1 LNIIIYITANIL
13 LFASW
18 YVFLFRGKELLSFVD
33 RIISTF
39 ILGLTQIIATEML
52 LGIVFRQLYA
62 TQLFWLNIFVSSV
75 VLVYPLTTG
84 RTIYCSSLFVSLSR
98 PGDERMS
105 GRQFL
110 PRDIV
115 TEISDGAAWLWRV
128 LKGDLILFFIF
139 FLVIVSVC
147 WIIFLGYLFPSYTWD
162 ALWYHL
168 PIVGYIM
175 QNGAIGEI
183 PNNSFI
189 EQFINIFPKNIEL
202 FFIWNVIFLKNDVIT
217 DLSQLLFTIAGVL
230 AIYSIA
236 VKLKISKRGA
246 IYSSL
251 LFFFTPIVILQSTTN
266 YVDVAVSMLFLM
278 AVNFLIV
285 DMPCR
290 KGLDSRPC
298 EGNAERA
305 SFQKRHIPTA
315 MAGLTAGILL
325 GSKGSGPLFAAILSA
340 VVIIREFIVQYNAV
354 ALSRWMKISVT
365 TFRFYVF
372 YFFIPVLLMGGY
384 WYIKN
389 WIIYGNPVYPM
400 EISFL
405 NNTIF
410 KGLYQGIVE
419 PAPAI
424 INELHPVTRPLY
436 VWLEK
441 VQYYLYDSRLGG
453 LGPIWFILFLPSI
466 VFSFV
471 YALIRRHYWFIVLFM
486 VVASTFLMY
495 PRNWNPRYV
504 IFIIGPGA
512 ISFGLVF
519 DYFGERNNIFRIVAL
534 LLAGYTFLISN
545 SPCVT
550 PRQIKKFIHLP
561 AVERIIAAQAPFNI
575 DLQARQDYGYW
586 TWINRNI
593 TQGETLAYA
602 FDPLFL
608 SPMWNSAFSSKV
620 VYIKADDYKQWL
632 NKLGEHNVTYILMRK
647 NSEEDKWVERERKIF
662 FAVGWMTA
670 RKEKFKIVY
679 SDDNYKIAKFIAS
692 VAGG

>member
-1 LNIIIYITANIL
+1 MNIASYIIVNVL

-18 YVFLFRGKELLSFVD
+18 YVFLFREKGLLSFVD
-33 RIISTF
+33 RIVSTF

-52 LGIVFRQLYA
+52 LGIVFRKLYA
-62 TQLFWLNIFVSSV
+62 AQLFWLNIFVSSV
-75 VLVYPLTTG
+75 VLIYSMLSG
-84 RTIYCSSLFVSLSR
+84 RSVCNSLPFVGGCKR
-98 PGDERMS
+98 DDERIS
-105 GRQFL
+105 IRQFL
-110 PRDIV
+110 LRGIV
-115 TEISDGAAWLWRV
+115 TEISDSAVWFWTMI
-128 LKGDLILFFIF
+128 KGDLLLFFIF
-139 FLVIVSVC
+139 ILVVISVC

-175 QNGAIGEI
+175 QSGSIGEI
-183 PNNSFI
+183 PNNFFI

-202 FFIWNVIFLKNDVIT
+202 FFVWNIIFLKNDVIT

-236 VKLKISKRGA
+236 VKLNINNRVA
-246 IYSSL
+246 AYSSL
-251 LFFFTPIVILQSTTN
+251 LFFFTPIVILQSKTN

-285 DMPCR
+285 DMQYR
-290 KGLDSRPC
+290 GVKNNPC
-298 EGNAERA
+298 EGNAEGS
-305 SFQKRHIPTA
+305 SFRKRNFPTV

-340 VVIIREFIVQYNAV
+340 VVIFREIFVRYNV
-354 ALSRWMKISVT
+354 IGSMRWVKIAVT
-365 TFRFYVF
+365 TFRYYVF

-410 KGLYQGIVE
+410 EGLYQGIVE

-424 INELHPVTRPLY
+424 INKLRPLTRPLY

-441 VQYYLYDSRLGG
+441 VKYYLYDSRLGG

-466 VFSFV
+466 VFSLV
-471 YALIRRHYWFIVLFM
+471 YALMRRHYRFILLFM
-486 VVASTFLMY
+486 IVASAFLMY

-504 IFIIGPGA
+504 IFIVGLGA
-512 ISFGLVF
+512 VSFGLVF
-519 DYFGERNNIFRIVAL
+519 DHFQERNNIFRIVAL

-550 PRQIKKFIHLP
+550 PKQIRKFVHLP
-561 AVERIIAAQAPFNI
+561 ADERTLAAQAPFNI
-575 DLQARQDYGYW
+575 DLNTRQDYGYW
-586 TWINRNI
+586 TWINRNVS
-593 TQGETLAYA
+593 QGETLAYTYE
-602 FDPLFL
+602 PLFL
-608 SPMWNSAFSSKV
+608 SPMWNSAFSNKI
-620 VYIKADDYKQWL
+620 VYIKADEYKKWL
-632 NKLGEHNVTYILMRK
+632 KKLAEHNVTYILMRK
-647 NSEEDKWVERERKIF
+647 NSEEDTWIERERKIF

-670 RKEKFKIVY
+670 LKEKFKIVY
-679 SDDNYKIAKFIAS
+679 SDDNYKIAKFITSA
-692 VAGG
+692 AGR

>member
-1 LNIIIYITANIL
+1 LNIFSYIIVNVLLFTSWYIL
-13 LFASW
+13 LF
-18 YVFLFRGKELLSFVD
+18 REKGLLSFVD

-39 ILGLTQIIATEML
+39 ILGLMQIIATEML
-52 LGIVFRQLYA
+52 LGIIFRKLYA

-75 VLVYPLTTG
+75 VI
-84 RTIYCSSLFVSLSR
+84 IYSMS
-98 PGDERMS
+98 S
-105 GRQFL
+105 GRSVYNFSPFVGRCKRVDDGASIRQFSL
-110 PRDIV
+110 KGIV
-115 TEISDGAAWLWRV
+115 TEISDRAAWFWTMI
-128 LKGDLILFFIF
+128 KGDLPLFFIF
-139 FLVIVSVC
+139 ILFVISVC

-175 QNGAIGEI
+175 QSGAIGEI

-202 FFIWNVIFLKNDVIT
+202 FFIWNIIFLKNDVIT
-217 DLSQLLFTIAGVL
+217 DLSQLLFTVAGVL

-236 VKLKISKRGA
+236 GKMNINKRIA
-246 IYSSL
+246 VYASL
-251 LFFFTPIVILQSTTN
+251 MFFFTPIVILQSKTN
-266 YVDVAVSMLFLM
+266 YVDVAVSTLFLM

-285 DMPCR
+285 DIPYR
-290 KGLDSRPC
+290 GGSKNRPC
-298 EGNAERA
+298 EVSAEGA
-305 SFQKRHIPTA
+305 SFQKRNFPTLV
-315 MAGLTAGILL
+315 AGLTSGILL
-325 GSKGSGPLFAAILSA
+325 GSKGSGPLFVAILSA
-340 VVIIREFIVQYNAV
+340 VVIIREFFVRYNAIGPM
-354 ALSRWMKISVT
+354 RWVKIAVT
-365 TFRFYVF
+365 TFRFYF
-372 YFFIPVLLMGGY
+372 FTFFIPVLLMGGY

-410 KGLYQGIVE
+410 EGLYQGIVE

-424 INELHPVTRPLY
+424 INKLHPLTRPLY

-441 VQYYLYDSRLGG
+441 VKYYLYDSRLGG
-453 LGPIWFILFLPSI
+453 LGPAWFILFLPSI
-466 VFSFV
+466 VFSLV
-471 YALIRRHYWFIVLFM
+471 YAFKKRHYRFMLLFM
-486 VVASTFLMY
+486 IVASAFLMY

-504 IFIIGPGA
+504 IFIVGLGA

-519 DYFGERNNIFRIVAL
+519 DHFQERNNILRAVAF

-550 PRQIKKFIHLP
+550 PKQIKKLIHLP
-561 AVERIIAAQAPFNI
+561 AAERMLAAQAPFNI

-593 TQGETLAYA
+593 TQGETLAYTY
-602 FDPLFL
+602 DPLFL
-608 SPMWNSAFSSKV
+608 SPLWNSAFSNKV
-620 VYIKADDYKQWL
+620 IYVKADDYKQWL
-632 NKLGEHNVTYILMRK
+632 KKLDEHNVTYILMRK
-647 NSEEDKWVERERKIF
+647 NSEEDKWVERERKIY

-670 RKEKFKIVY
+670 MKEKFKIVY
-679 SDDNYKIAKFIAS
+679 SDDNYKIAKFITS
-692 VAGG
+692 VTGR

>member
-1 LNIIIYITANIL
+1 LNIVSYIIVNIL

-18 YVFLFRGKELLSFVD
+18 YVFLIRGKGLLSFVD

-39 ILGLTQIIATEML
+39 VLGLTQIIATEML
-52 LGIVFRQLYA
+52 LGIVFRKLYA
-62 TQLFWLNIFVSSV
+62 SQLFWLNIFVSSV
-75 VLVYPLTTG
+75 VLIYSMSSGGTVYYSSPLASG
-84 RTIYCSSLFVSLSR
+84 NER
-98 PGDERMS
+98 GDERVS
-105 GRQFL
+105 IGQFL
-110 PRDIV
+110 LKDIV
-115 TEISDGAAWLWRV
+115 TEISDRAAWFWTV
-128 LKGDLILFFIF
+128 IKGDFILFFIII
-139 FLVIVSVC
+139 LVVISVG

-175 QNGAIGEI
+175 QSGTIGEI

-202 FFIWNVIFLKNDVIT
+202 FFIWNTIFLKNDIIM
-217 DLSQLLFTIAGVL
+217 DLSQLLFAIAGVL

-236 VKLKISKRGA
+236 VKLNISKRIA
-246 IYSSL
+246 VYSSL
-251 LFFFTPIVILQSTTN
+251 LFFFTPIIILQSKTN

-285 DMPCR
+285 DMPE
-290 KGLDSRPC
+290 KGGKNHPS
-298 EGNAERA
+298 EGSAEGA
-305 SFQKRHIPTA
+305 SFRKRNFPTV

-340 VVIIREFIVQYNAV
+340 VVIIREFFVRYNV
-354 ALSRWMKISVT
+354 IGSMRWVKIAVT

-389 WIIYGNPVYPM
+389 WIVYGNPVYPM

-410 KGLYQGIVE
+410 EGLYQGIVE

-424 INELHPVTRPLY
+424 INKLHPLTRPLY

-441 VQYYLYDSRLGG
+441 VKYYLYDSRLGG
-453 LGPIWFILFLPSI
+453 LGPIWFILFLPSL
-466 VFSFV
+466 VFSLV
-471 YALIRRHYWFIVLFM
+471 YAFIKRHYWFIALFI
-486 VVASTFLMY
+486 VVASTFLIY

-504 IFIIGPGA
+504 IFIVGLGA
-512 ISFGLVF
+512 VSFGCVF
-519 DYFGERNNIFRIVAL
+519 DYFQERNNIFRIVAL

-550 PRQIKKFIHLP
+550 PKQIKKFIHLP
-561 AVERIIAAQAPFNI
+561 AAERMLAALAPFNI
-575 DLQARQDYGYW
+575 DLNTRQDYGYW

-593 TQGETLAYA
+593 TQGETLVYTYE
-602 FDPLFL
+602 PLFL
-608 SPMWNSAFSSKV
+608 SPMWNSAFSNKV
-620 VYIKADDYKQWL
+620 IYIKADDYKQWL
-632 NKLGEHNVTYILMRK
+632 NKLVEHNVTYILMRK

-662 FAVGWMTA
+662 FAVGWMTDL
-670 RKEKFKIVY
+670 KEKFKIVY
-679 SDDNYKIAKFIAS
+679 ADDNYKIAKFITS
-692 VAGG
+692 VSGR